1 MYGYY
6 RQKLHVNHFWELK
19 VNTTTC
25 NGREQNC
32 SFPVTKHLRSDF
44 WSVENSS
51 ASAQQTR
58 VTTPG
63 CFCSRAKCFVVLAKA
78 VFTFTHVSYTARKIL
93 FQCRGEFLELYA
105 EDGYNC

>member
-1 MYGYY
+1 MA
-6 RQKLHVNHFWELK
+6 
-19 VNTTTC
+19 
-25 NGREQNC
+25 GRRIVV
-32 SFPVTKHLRSDF
+32 FPDTKHWRSDF

-63 CFCSRAKCFVVLAKA
+63 CFCSRAKWFVVRVKA

-93 FQCRGEFLELYA
+93 FLCRGEFLELYA

>member
-1 MYGYY
+1 M
-6 RQKLHVNHFWELK
+6 
-19 VNTTTC
+19 
-25 NGREQNC
+25 
-32 SFPVTKHLRSDF
+32 
-44 WSVENSS
+44 ENSS

-63 CFCSRAKCFVVLAKA
+63 CFCSRAKWFVRVKA

-93 FQCRGEFLELYA
+93 FLCRGEFLELYA

>member
-1 MYGYY
+1 MA
-6 RQKLHVNHFWELK
+6 
-19 VNTTTC
+19 
-25 NGREQNC
+25 GRRIVV
-32 SFPVTKHLRSDF
+32 FPDTKHWRSDF

-63 CFCSRAKCFVVLAKA
+63 CFCSRAKWFVVRAKA

-93 FQCRGEFLELYA
+93 FLCRGEFLELHA
-105 EDGYNC
+105 EDGFNC

>member
-1 MYGYY
+1 MAE
-6 RQKLHVNHFWELK
+6 RRIV
-19 VNTTTC
+19 V
-25 NGREQNC
+25 
-32 SFPVTKHLRSDF
+32 FPDTKHWRSNF

-63 CFCSRAKCFVVLAKA
+63 CFCSRAKWFVVHAKA
-78 VFTFTHVSYTARKIL
+78 VFTFTHVSYAARKIL
-93 FQCRGEFLELYA
+93 FLYRGEFLELYA

>member
-1 MYGYY
+1 MLITSGS
-6 RQKLHVNHFWELK
+6 
-19 VNTTTC
+19 
-25 NGREQNC
+25 GRLIPQPVMAERRIVV
-32 SFPVTKHLRSDF
+32 FPDTKHLRSDF

-63 CFCSRAKCFVVLAKA
+63 CFFSRAKWFVVRVKA
-78 VFTFTHVSYTARKIL
+78 VFTFTHVSYTTRKIL
-93 FQCRGEFLELYA
+93 FLCRDEFLELYA